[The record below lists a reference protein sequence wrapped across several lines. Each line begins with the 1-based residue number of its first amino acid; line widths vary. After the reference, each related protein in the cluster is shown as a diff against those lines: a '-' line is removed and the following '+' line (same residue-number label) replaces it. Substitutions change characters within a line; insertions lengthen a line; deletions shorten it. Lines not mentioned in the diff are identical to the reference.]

1 MEGAKFA
8 DAQQAATIF
17 VDRFDLARHQIG
29 IVTFDAQS
37 TLEHQLSQDSNALKA
52 TIAGLETGHG
62 TNITKGINQAQAELG
77 SARHTP
83 NALAVMVILSDGEG
97 DEPRAD
103 TIAAAK
109 AAKDQG
115 TRIITI
121 MIGKSNAAKAL
132 MSEIASSPNDFHM
145 MSSTK
150 ELAAIY
156 NQLAVELSG
165 CISGAI
171 SPSPTASATPEPS
184 PAPTET
190 LTPVPATPEPSPAPT
205 ETPAIVV
212 TPGATAMPTP
222 VPATPVASPAPTE
235 AAQTLA
241 TPPVGETPVPS
252 TPTAPPS
259 MSASTIPCVADTYIN
274 RDEPDTPHGNEP
286 VVKVSASVPERWAL
300 IRCQAPAQPLQH
312 VALRVYVAENS
323 QDVVISKAES
333 AWSEQ
338 TTWNSRPQIGA
349 QVAFYANTTKGTW
362 LDIDVTQAMQADGT
376 ISLVIQSH
384 STRDIEIATRE
395 RSGYG
400 PQLVIR

>member
-1 MEGAKFA
+1 
-8 DAQQAATIF
+8 
-17 VDRFDLARHQIG
+17 
-29 IVTFDAQS
+29 
-37 TLEHQLSQDSNALKA
+37 
-52 TIAGLETGHG
+52 
-62 TNITKGINQAQAELG
+62 
-77 SARHTP
+77 
-83 NALAVMVILSDGEG
+83 MVILSDGEG
-97 DEPRAD
+97 DEPRPD

-132 MSEIASSPNDFHM
+132 MSEIASSPSDFHM

-156 NQLAVELSG
+156 KQLAVELSG
-165 CISGAI
+165 CISSAI
-171 SPSPTASATPEPS
+171 NPSPTASATPEPS

-190 LTPVPATPEPSPAPT
+190 LTPAPATPVASPAPT
-205 ETPAIVV
+205 ETPAMVV

-222 VPATPVASPAPTE
+222 ALATPVVSPAPTE

-241 TPPVGETPVPS
+241 TPTTVPI

-259 MSASTIPCVADTYIN
+259 VSASTIPCVADTYIN
-274 RDEPDTPHGNEP
+274 RDEPDTQHGNES

-312 VALRVYVAENS
+312 VTLRVYVAENS

-362 LDIDVTQAMQADGT
+362 LDIDVTQAVQADGT

-395 RSGYG
+395 RNGYG
-400 PQLVIR
+400 PQVVIR